1 LGLGLARGETVIQKL
16 ERLRGVAREAFIKKW
31 ITWITKMIPPGT
43 DPAMIIGEPRI
54 TENTIIKLFREHCPD
69 LEESECHDKLAEII
83 QRSKATRK
91 TIFDPEFIRD
101 FEKNATI
108 SAVISKILNLDWEV
122 NPFIAD
128 SIYKAIFDERDVAKA
143 CELVRYD
150 VVQRWTVWGE
160 EPPIE
165 ELALADKAC
174 ERIKELAAKRAPPIE
189 WWKVLEPVYR
199 TREEIAPSIKPY
211 IMRIRAWGI
220 HKDLEGLVKEAKP
233 GDLRLLAGVGAIEKL
248 GLTVRYME
256 DLKPIDLTIPER
268 LKEVLEIETT
278 LAIYPYLKVRE
289 AQEFIYVNKFYINGV
304 EVPLLCVYL
313 TKYDYIVACDR
324 PAILAF
330 YGEEETATAPIPLI
344 KMVRELYKR
353 GIVVEKVEV

>member
-1 LGLGLARGETVIQKL
+1 LATRGETVLQKL

-31 ITWITKMIPPGT
+31 ITWITKMIPPDT
-43 DPAMIIGEPRI
+43 DPATIIGEPRI
-54 TENTIIKLFREHCPD
+54 TENTVIKLFKEHCPD

-101 FEKNATI
+101 FEKKATI
-108 SAVISKILNLDWEV
+108 STVISKILNLDWEV
-122 NPFIAD
+122 NLSIAD
-128 SIYKAIFDERDVAKA
+128 SLYKAIFDERDVAKA

-160 EPPIE
+160 EPPAE
-165 ELALADKAC
+165 ELALASKVC
-174 ERIKELAAKRAPPIE
+174 ERIKELVAKRALPIE

-199 TREEIAPSIKPY
+199 TREEISPSIKPY
-211 IMRIRAWGI
+211 VVQVRIWGI
-220 HKDLEGLVKEAKP
+220 DKDLEGLVRQAKP
-233 GDLRLLAGVGAIEKL
+233 GELKILAGEGAIERL
-248 GLTVRYME
+248 GLTVRYVE
-256 DLKPIDLTIPER
+256 ELKPVDLVTAER
-268 LKEVLEIETT
+268 LREWAETPV
-278 LAIYPYLKVRE
+278 AIYPYLKVRE

-330 YGEEETATAPIPLI
+330 YGEEETATAPIPII
-344 KMVRELYKR
+344 KMIKELYKR
-353 GIVVEKVEV
+353 GIVVEKVEL